1 MILDQKTSKKA
12 TFPKKYGTWFWL
24 KLQKKAFFSLFLS
37 WCQIVRCQIVLVP
50 NCPGAKLSWCQI
62 VRCQIVL
69 PPLFADT
76 FCSTESGFITKNS
89 SSVWILSS
97 NVGVCDA
104 WSPIWWSGTPAG
116 LEAIG
121 RRHRTEERSQYSPAI
136 QFFNRPLK
144 SSLLCSEERLRW
156 KMHFIRYKESEFIWS
171 HHSVACF
178 GPVGS
183 PPRPKLLSLLTGQE
197 GSNPFDKGA
206 QFQRVLP

>member
-1 MILDQKTSKKA
+1 ML
-12 TFPKKYGTWFWL
+12 
-24 KLQKKAFFSLFLS
+24 
-37 WCQIVRCQIVLVP
+37 VL
-50 NCPGAKLSWCQI
+50 NCPGAKLSGVKLSWGQI
-62 VRCQIVL
+62 FLVPNCPVPNCPTTIVCRHFL
-69 PPLFADT
+69 QHR
-76 FCSTESGFITKNS
+76 I
-89 SSVWILSS
+89 WIY
-97 NVGVCDA
+97 NKEQ
-104 WSPIWWSGTPAG
+104 

-156 KMHFIRYKESEFIWS
+156 KRCIIYDMRSLN
-171 HHSVACF
+171 SVACF